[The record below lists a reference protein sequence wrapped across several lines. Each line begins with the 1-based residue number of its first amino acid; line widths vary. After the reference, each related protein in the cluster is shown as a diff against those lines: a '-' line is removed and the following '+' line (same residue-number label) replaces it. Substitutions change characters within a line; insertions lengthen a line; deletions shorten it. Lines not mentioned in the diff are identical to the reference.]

1 VDLFRPVPFP
11 IGHGFEAAEACVSE
25 PAFHAVPEAG
35 IEFRLGEVF
44 EQDDGAPALLRGARH
59 QIIQL
64 RGGVDEP
71 ELAQVVT
78 QRRRDRIE

>member
-11 IGHGFEAAEACVSE
+11 IGHGFEAAEAGVSE
-25 PAFHAVPEAG
+25 PAFDAMPEAG

-44 EQDDGAPALLRGARH
+44 EQDDGTPALLGRARDE
-59 QIIQL
+59 IIQL
-64 RGGVDEP
+64 RRGVGEP
-71 ELAQVVT
+71 ELAQVIT